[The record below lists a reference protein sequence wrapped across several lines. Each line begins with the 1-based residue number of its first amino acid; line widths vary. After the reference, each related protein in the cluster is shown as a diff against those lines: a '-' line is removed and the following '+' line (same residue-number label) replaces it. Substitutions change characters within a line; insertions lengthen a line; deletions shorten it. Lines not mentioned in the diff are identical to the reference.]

1 MSHLEEQATKRTT
14 TLKHK
19 RTLLRLCILLANE
32 RRSNAY
38 TMVDLIQHGEVN
50 R

>member
-14 TLKHK
+14 LKK
-19 RTLLRLCILLANE
+19 TRTLLCLCILLANE

-38 TMVDLIQHGEVN
+38 TMVDLIQHVE
-50 R
+50 